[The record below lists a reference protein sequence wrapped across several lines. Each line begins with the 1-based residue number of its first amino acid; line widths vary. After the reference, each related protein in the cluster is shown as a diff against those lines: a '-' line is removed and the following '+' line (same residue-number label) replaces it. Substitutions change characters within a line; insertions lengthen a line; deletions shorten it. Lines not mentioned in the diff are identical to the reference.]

1 MFDRRLIINFDF
13 FLLFVVI
20 LVSFFGVVNLKS
32 ICTSSGGEVSPFFY
46 KQIYWIIIGLCCL
59 LIIININY
67 LSIIKYAY
75 YFHVVTIVVLLFVLF
90 FGKTIYGS
98 QRWISLG
105 PISIQPSEITKI
117 TFILAL
123 AKFYTENISQKAYI
137 LKDLFMPALLLLAT
151 FLPIY
156 FQPDLG
162 TAGIILLIFI
172 FMSFFVNINKK
183 TLFFI
188 FSTVLVLMPF
198 FWFFLKDYQKNRVLV
213 FLNPERDPLNA
224 GYQVIQ
230 SKIAVGSGGFLGK
243 GFMLG
248 TQSQLR
254 FLPEQHTD
262 FVFSVW
268 AEEWG
273 FVACFFLLLL
283 FFSIVYRGLAIA
295 SESKNVYGSF
305 LAIGISALFFWQIS
319 INIFMTLGLFP
330 VVGVPLPFFTY
341 GGSSMLCS
349 MFGIAFLL
357 NISMRKFT

>member
-1 MFDRRLIINFDF
+1 MQ
-13 FLLFVVI
+13 LL
-20 LVSFFGVVNLKS
+20 
-32 ICTSSGGEVSPFFY
+32 
-46 KQIYWIIIGLCCL
+46 
-59 LIIININY
+59 
-67 LSIIKYAY
+67 
-75 YFHVVTIVVLLFVLF
+75 LLFVLF

-98 QRWISLG
+98 QRWVSLG
-105 PISIQPSEITKI
+105 PLSIQPSEITKI

-188 FSTVLVLMPF
+188 FSSGLVLMPF

-268 AEEWG
+268 A
-273 FVACFFLLLL
+273 
-283 FFSIVYRGLAIA
+283 GL
-295 SESKNVYGSF
+295 SV
-305 LAIGISALFFWQIS
+305 
-319 INIFMTLGLFP
+319 
-330 VVGVPLPFFTY
+330 
-341 GGSSMLCS
+341 
-349 MFGIAFLL
+349 
-357 NISMRKFT
+357 

>member
-13 FLLFVVI
+13 FLFFVVLLI
-20 LVSFFGVVNLKS
+20 SFLGVVNLKS
-32 ICTSSGGEVSPFFY
+32 ICTSSGGTVSPFFY
-46 KQIYWIIIGLCCL
+46 KQIYWVLIGFSGLF
-59 LIIININY
+59 IIININY
-67 LSIIKYAY
+67 ASLIRYAY
-75 YFHVVTIVVLLFVLF
+75 YFHISALVLLLFVLV

-105 PISIQPSEITKI
+105 PISLQPSEITKI
-117 TFILAL
+117 TFIFAL
-123 AKFYTENISQKAYI
+123 AKFYTENLSQKAYL
-137 LKDLFMPALLLLAT
+137 LKDLFMPGLLLLAT

-156 FQPDLG
+156 YQPDLG
-162 TAGIILLIFI
+162 TAGIILLIFVS
-172 FMSFFVNINKK
+172 MTFFVNINKK
-183 TLFFI
+183 TVFL
-188 FSTVLVLMPF
+188 LVSAFTAALPF
-198 FWFFLKDYQKNRVLV
+198 FWFLLKDYQKKRVLV
-213 FLNPERDPLNA
+213 FMNPELDPLNA

-230 SKIAVGSGGFLGK
+230 SKIAVGSGGLLGK

-273 FVACFFLLLL
+273 FIACFLLILL
-283 FFSIVYRGLAIA
+283 FFSIIYRGLAIA
-295 SESKNVYGSF
+295 AEANSLFGSF
-305 LAIGISALFFWQIS
+305 LAVGFSALFFWQIS

-341 GGSSMLCS
+341 GGSSMLCCII
-349 MFGIAFLL
+349 GVAFLL
-357 NISMRKFT
+357 NINMRKFK

>member
-1 MFDRRLIINFDF
+1 
-13 FLLFVVI
+13 
-20 LVSFFGVVNLKS
+20 
-32 ICTSSGGEVSPFFY
+32 
-46 KQIYWIIIGLCCL
+46 
-59 LIIININY
+59 
-67 LSIIKYAY
+67 
-75 YFHVVTIVVLLFVLF
+75 
-90 FGKTIYGS
+90 
-98 QRWISLG
+98 
-105 PISIQPSEITKI
+105 
-117 TFILAL
+117 
-123 AKFYTENISQKAYI
+123 
-137 LKDLFMPALLLLAT
+137 
-151 FLPIY
+151 
-156 FQPDLG
+156 
-162 TAGIILLIFI
+162 
-172 FMSFFVNINKK
+172 MSFFVNINKK
-183 TLFFI
+183 TLFLI

>member
-13 FLLFVVI
+13 LLLFVVLLI
-20 LVSFFGVVNLKS
+20 SFLGVVNLKS
-32 ICTSSGGEVSPFFY
+32 ICTSSDGTISPFFY
-46 KQIYWIIIGLCCL
+46 KQIYWILIGFFCL
-59 LIIININY
+59 FIIININY
-67 LSIIKYAY
+67 TSIIRYAY
-75 YFHVVTIVVLLFVLF
+75 HFHIAALIVLLFVLF

-98 QRWISLG
+98 QRWIALG
-105 PISIQPSEITKI
+105 PLSIQPSEITKI
-117 TFILAL
+117 TFIFAL
-123 AKFYTENISQKAYI
+123 AKFYTENISQKAYV
-137 LKDLFMPALLLLAT
+137 LKDLFMPTILLLAT
-151 FLPIY
+151 FLPIFY
-156 FQPDLG
+156 QPDLG

-172 FMSFFVNINKK
+172 FMTFFVNINKK
-183 TLFFI
+183 TLVFLV
-188 FSTVLVLMPF
+188 STSFLMLPF
-198 FWFFLKDYQKNRVLV
+198 FWFFLKDYQKKRILV
-213 FLNPERDPLNA
+213 FINPELDPLNA

-230 SKIAVGSGGFLGK
+230 SKIAVGSGGLLGK

-273 FVACFFLLLL
+273 FIACFLLLSL
-283 FFSIVYRGLAIA
+283 FFSIIYRGLAIA
-295 SESKNVYGSF
+295 SGSNNIYGSF
-305 LAIGISALFFWQIS
+305 LAIGITALFFWQIS

-349 MFGIAFLL
+349 MIGVAFLL
-357 NISMRKFT
+357 NINMRKFK